1 MNFQRVL
8 KYVGRNICPPA
19 GNASSIGVIM
29 SGTRSPLPF
38 PGSQSPIPNRMS
50 PAEKCD
56 RLALLLSQQGAAL
69 ALFAAQWTD
78 AADDCVQ
85 EALIRLA
92 GQAAWPD
99 NDVAWLYRVVK
110 NQAINQARSGDRRRR
125 HEALASRLRQEAS
138 ETGESPVD
146 VNMLAAALESL
157 DPAQREVLVAKVWG
171 KLTLEQIAEAFGGSK
186 SAVHR
191 RYEAA
196 LKALREKL
204 GVTC

>member
-1 MNFQRVL
+1 MSETGNQ
-8 KYVGRNICPPA
+8 PPRH
-19 GNASSIGVIM
+19 ASLISA
-29 SGTRSPLPF
+29 
-38 PGSQSPIPNRMS
+38 RMS
-50 PAEKCD
+50 PEEKAD
-56 RLALLLSQQGAAL
+56 RLARLLSEHAAAL

-92 GQAAWPD
+92 GQVPWPD
-99 NDVAWLYRVVK
+99 NAVAWLYRVVK

-125 HEALASRLRQEAS
+125 HECLAARLRQEAS
-138 ETGESPVD
+138 DSGEAPVD
-146 VNMLAAALESL
+146 TNTLAAALESL

-171 KLTLEQIAEAFGGSK
+171 KLTLEQIAEVVGGSK

-196 LKALREKL
+196 LAALREKL

>member
-1 MNFQRVL
+1 
-8 KYVGRNICPPA
+8 
-19 GNASSIGVIM
+19 
-29 SGTRSPLPF
+29 
-38 PGSQSPIPNRMS
+38 MS
-50 PAEKCD
+50 PEEKAD
-56 RLALLLSQQGAAL
+56 QLARLLSEHAAAL

-92 GQAAWPD
+92 GQAHWPD
-99 NDVAWLYRVVK
+99 NAVAWLYRVVK

-125 HEALASRLRQEAS
+125 HEGLASRLRQEACGA
-138 ETGESPVD
+138 EESAVD
-146 VNMLAAALESL
+146 ASSLAAALESL
-157 DPAQREVLVAKVWG
+157 DAAQREVVVAKVWG
-171 KLTLEQIAEAFGGSK
+171 KLTLEQIAEVVGSSK

-196 LKALREKL
+196 LAALREKL

>member
-1 MNFQRVL
+1 
-8 KYVGRNICPPA
+8 
-19 GNASSIGVIM
+19 
-29 SGTRSPLPF
+29 
-38 PGSQSPIPNRMS
+38 MS
-50 PAEKCD
+50 PEEKCD
-56 RLALLLSQQGAAL
+56 RLALLLSQHGGTL

-92 GQAAWPD
+92 GQAPWPD
-99 NDVAWLYRVVK
+99 NAVAWLYRVVK

-125 HEALASRLRQEAS
+125 HEGLASRLRQEAS

-146 VNMLAAALESL
+146 VGVLAAALEGL
-157 DPAQREVLVAKVWG
+157 EPAQREVLVAKVWG
-171 KLTLEQIAEAFGGSK
+171 KLTLEQIAEALSSSK
-186 SAVHR
+186 STVHR

-196 LKALREKL
+196 LTALREKL

>member
-1 MNFQRVL
+1 
-8 KYVGRNICPPA
+8 
-19 GNASSIGVIM
+19 
-29 SGTRSPLPF
+29 
-38 PGSQSPIPNRMS
+38 MS
-50 PAEKCD
+50 PEEKCD
-56 RLALLLSQQGAAL
+56 RLALLLSQHGGAL

-92 GQAAWPD
+92 GQVPWPD
-99 NDVAWLYRVVK
+99 NAVAWLYRVVK

-125 HEALASRLRQEAS
+125 HEALASRLRQDAS
-138 ETGESPVD
+138 ESSESPID
-146 VNMLAAALESL
+146 VSMLAAALESL

-171 KLTLEQIAEAFGGSK
+171 KLTLEQIAEVLGSSK

-196 LKALREKL
+196 LNALREKL